1 AYSAE
6 WKRQLGYA
14 DDEISNGLGEWEGR
28 VHPDD
33 LPKLKQRIAEYLGS
47 PWPDFEEH
55 FRICRKDG
63 SWRHM
68 LARVAL
74 VRDEQGQPARLVGC
88 QIDITSQ
95 KLIENELTESQRKL
109 EEAQRIAHVGHWE
122 RDLKT
127 DLVAWSDEIYRIFGL
142 APRPQK
148 IHFPEFLE
156 LVDPGDRARVARS
169 VSEAVRDLQHYSVEY
184 RIVRANGEERFV
196 RSEGDVIRDDSGR
209 PLRAFGILQDITD
222 RKRMENVLR
231 ESESQ
236 LRLVIDTI
244 PTMAWIL
251 RPDGTVEF
259 LNQRW
264 LDYSGI
270 SLEEALQNPLRTLH
284 PDDVPRALKKWSAD
298 MAAGVQSE
306 DEMRLR
312 RADGEYRWFL
322 VRTVPMHD
330 ERGNI
335 IKWYGT
341 SADIE
346 DRKRAEEALRE
357 TQAALA
363 RVSRVTT
370 VGELTA
376 SIAHEVNQ
384 PLGAVVINAEAALHW
399 LADKPPNLSEVREA
413 LQGIIRDGNRAGEV
427 VARIRA
433 LLKNGTPTKTQFS
446 LGDMIGEIVALT
458 HAEAERR
465 QVSVQT
471 RLEPNL
477 PPLTGDR
484 VQLQQVLM
492 NLVINSLDALSE
504 VAGQPRALTILAGM
518 DSPRSICISVQDT
531 GIGIDPQRMTE
542 VFEPF
547 HTTKTNGL
555 GLGLSISR
563 SIVEAHGGALS
574 VLSNEGPGVTFQF
587 TLPVNGA
594 DAP

>member
-1 AYSAE
+1 
-6 WKRQLGYA
+6 
-14 DDEISNGLGEWEGR
+14 
-28 VHPDD
+28 
-33 LPKLKQRIAEYLGS
+33 
-47 PWPDFEEH
+47 
-55 FRICRKDG
+55 
-63 SWRHM
+63 
-68 LARVAL
+68 VA
-74 VRDEQGQPARLVGC
+74 
-88 QIDITSQ
+88 
-95 KLIENELTESQRKL
+95 
-109 EEAQRIAHVGHWE
+109 
-122 RDLKT
+122 
-127 DLVAWSDEIYRIFGL
+127 
-142 APRPQK
+142 
-148 IHFPEFLE
+148 
-156 LVDPGDRARVARS
+156 
-169 VSEAVRDLQHYSVEY
+169 
-184 RIVRANGEERFV
+184 
-196 RSEGDVIRDDSGR
+196 
-209 PLRAFGILQDITD
+209 
-222 RKRMENVLR
+222 
-231 ESESQ
+231 
-236 LRLVIDTI
+236 
-244 PTMAWIL
+244 
-251 RPDGTVEF
+251 
-259 LNQRW
+259 
-264 LDYSGI
+264 
-270 SLEEALQNPLRTLH
+270 
-284 PDDVPRALKKWSAD
+284 
-298 MAAGVQSE
+298 
-306 DEMRLR
+306 
-312 RADGEYRWFL
+312 
-322 VRTVPMHD
+322 
-330 ERGNI
+330 
-335 IKWYGT
+335 
-341 SADIE
+341 
-346 DRKRAEEALRE
+346 
-357 TQAALA
+357 
-363 RVSRVTT
+363 RVTT